1 MLTQH
6 SRYNW
11 TFLLTVSSLLHC
23 IPQTDRVSGLSPFA
37 GECDVETMGN
47 VTVGK
52 YDFND
57 EAFDTV
63 SADCMDFIA
72 KLLKKNPKER
82 LTAYDALKHRW
93 VKKKP
98 HYYPTS
104 SKPAGSPLSFKAV
117 YQVSFLLQIF
127 LFTRSLCSSWSK
139 ESESKLRWWLC
150 CGTGDFTTCHL
161 ALSSQRAQRSL
172 KVREEHFVAKSSK
185 LRLLLF
191 LRITQ
196 SSAQPCWCLQVER
209 KVV

>member
-1 MLTQH
+1 MLTLQL
-6 SRYNW
+6 STNNW
-11 TFLLTVSSLLHC
+11 TFLLTVFFLLHC

-98 HYYPTS
+98 QYYPTS

-127 LFTRSLCSSWSK
+127 LFTRSLCTSWS
-139 ESESKLRWWLC
+139 EERANWGGDCVAAPVTLPLATWHYHHREH
-150 CGTGDFTTCHL
+150 TGE
-161 ALSSQRAQRSL
+161 A
-172 KVREEHFVAKSSK
+172 
-185 LRLLLF
+185 
-191 LRITQ
+191 
-196 SSAQPCWCLQVER
+196 
-209 KVV
+209 